1 MNVPIPYYEICNNE
15 NAYSAAI
22 TNYGFPIVVKPSDN
36 SGSRGV
42 SYVKS
47 KENAALAYKYA
58 RDNSL
63 DKLVIVEEFMEGK
76 EVSVEA
82 FVCEGRVIIVQ
93 ITDKITTGA
102 PHFVEMGHSQP
113 SALDEAVIHDIK
125 DVTIKAIN
133 ALEIKGGPVHVE
145 IIVTNDGAKIVEL
158 GARLGGDFIATN
170 LVPLSTGVDLVAATI
185 NWALG
190 KDVDLQS
197 RDNKFAAIRYLSN
210 LENVHFN
217 NEIIK
222 ELEYFSWNRLSV
234 NELKSSRDREGLFI
248 VSDITREK
256 MEEKIEK
263 IRDSIHCNVENLFW

>member
-1 MNVPIPYYEICNNE
+1 M
-15 NAYSAAI
+15 
-22 TNYGFPIVVKPSDN
+22 
-36 SGSRGV
+36 
-42 SYVKS
+42 
-47 KENAALAYKYA
+47 
-58 RDNSL
+58 
-63 DKLVIVEEFMEGK
+63 
-76 EVSVEA
+76 
-82 FVCEGRVIIVQ
+82 
-93 ITDKITTGA
+93 
-102 PHFVEMGHSQP
+102 
-113 SALDEAVIHDIK
+113 
-125 DVTIKAIN
+125 
-133 ALEIKGGPVHVE
+133 EIKGGPVHVE

-263 IRDSIHCNVENLFW
+263 IRDSIHSVSYTHLDVYKRQDYDLSPAINSYGNTFFKQFKYLSDSRMRWRENIEDIIEADIYKRLHILTHAFWYDKDSRDIKKTLFKFIKQGNSDRYDILGDNITDLKSLVKKDEV

>member
-1 MNVPIPYYEICNNE
+1 MQDV
-15 NAYSAAI
+15 
-22 TNYGFPIVVKPSDN
+22 
-36 SGSRGV
+36 
-42 SYVKS
+42 
-47 KENAALAYKYA
+47 YK
-58 RDNSL
+58 RQSL